1 MCVYCNFS
9 EEIVVYVAESYDH
22 EDVIMANNSAGLYH
36 PGSCLNCPV
45 VFYCFSN
52 SMSSGVGELILP
64 GGTTHHDTDSSQLLV
79 ERLPFST
86 LRVQVSNSQPITG
99 LFTCRLPDSNGN
111 TMETTIGLY
120 SGTVG
125 KLHLQNTKQIHKRAL
140 HV

>member
-1 MCVYCNFS
+1 MCVFS
-9 EEIVVYVAESYDH
+9 EEIMVYVAESYNH
-22 EDVIMANNSAGLYH
+22 EDVIVANNSAVLYH

-52 SMSSGVGELILP
+52 STSSGVGELVLP
-64 GGTTHHDTDSSQLLV
+64 DGTTHHDTNSSQLSV
-79 ERLPFST
+79 ERLPFAT

-125 KLHLQNTKQIHKRAL
+125 KPHLQNIQQIHK
-140 HV
+140 

>member
-1 MCVYCNFS
+1 MYHVFFCIFS
-9 EEIVVYVAESYDH
+9 EEIMVYVAKSYDH
-22 EDVIMANNSAGLYH
+22 EDVIVANNSAVLYH

-52 SMSSGVGELILP
+52 FTSSGVGELILP
-64 GGTTHHDTDSSQLLV
+64 DGTTHHHNTDSSQLLV
-79 ERLPFST
+79 KRLPFST

-125 KLHLQNTKQIHKRAL
+125 KPHLQIIQQIHK
-140 HV
+140 

>member
-1 MCVYCNFS
+1 M
-9 EEIVVYVAESYDH
+9 VYVAESYDH
-22 EDVIMANNSAGLYH
+22 EDVIVANNSAVLYH

-52 SMSSGVGELILP
+52 STSSGVGELILP
-64 GGTTHHDTDSSQLLV
+64 DGTTHHHNTDSSQLLV

-120 SGTVG
+120 NGTLG
-125 KLHLQNTKQIHKRAL
+125 KLHLQNIKQIHK
-140 HV
+140 